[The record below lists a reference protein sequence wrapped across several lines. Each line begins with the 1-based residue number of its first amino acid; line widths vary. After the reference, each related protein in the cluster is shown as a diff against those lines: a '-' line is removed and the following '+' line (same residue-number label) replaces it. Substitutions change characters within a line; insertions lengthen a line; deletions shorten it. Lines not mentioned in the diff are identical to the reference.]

1 MTKQLK
7 SALVRAAGF
16 AAGMASI
23 ALFADHA
30 MAETIA
36 DVANNTTTNFQS
48 IADVISGGAYLG
60 GAGFGVKAAMKLRE
74 HHENPQQVKLSAPVT
89 YGLVAGA
96 LLGLPTFL
104 TVGGDST
111 LGTGGAKNTLQ
122 KNVLGN

>member
-7 SALVRAAGF
+7 SALARVAGF
-16 AAGMASI
+16 AAGFASL

-30 MAETIA
+30 MAITIA
-36 DVANNTTTNFQS
+36 DVGTNTTANYQS

-60 GAGFGVKAAMKLRE
+60 GAGFGVKAAMKLRD
-74 HHENPQQVKLSAPVT
+74 HHENPQQTKLSAPIT

-111 LGTGGAKNTLQ
+111 LGQNGTKNSLQ
-122 KNVLGN
+122 KNVL

>member
-7 SALVRAAGF
+7 AALLRASSFAAGF
-16 AAGMASI
+16 AAL

-36 DVANNTTTNFQS
+36 DVATNTSQNYQA

-60 GAGFGVKAAMKLRE
+60 GAGFGVKAAMKLRD
-74 HHENPQQVKLSAPVT
+74 HHDNPQQVKLSAPIT

-111 LGTGGAKNTLQ
+111 LGTSGQQNSLSSG
-122 KNVLGN
+122 VLH